1 MITQFPSKEYD
12 ISRLISKSRLQE
24 DYIAY
29 CKKAFARSLPNNVI
43 IEESNNI
50 VSAMIAI

>member
-12 ISRLISKSRLQE
+12 ISRLISKSRLPE

-29 CKKAFARSLPNNVI
+29 CKKHLQGHYLI
-43 IEESNNI
+43 
-50 VSAMIAI
+50 M